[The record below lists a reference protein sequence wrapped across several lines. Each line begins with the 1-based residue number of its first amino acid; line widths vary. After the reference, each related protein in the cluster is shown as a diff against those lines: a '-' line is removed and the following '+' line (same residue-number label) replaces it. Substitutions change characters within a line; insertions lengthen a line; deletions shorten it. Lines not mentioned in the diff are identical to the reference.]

1 MRRHAFGKE
10 GNSPLTKVL
19 ICGGRDFEDA
29 EFAFEALDRLHV
41 THAFTHVIHGG
52 ARGADS
58 IGGAW
63 GAARG
68 LTRSRRRAKPVGEKN
83 ETMKSRKAESRPGI
97 DDLSELCRKA
107 YMRRLSTDL
116 PSKQATEPQS
126 RKQRPKN
133 KRSGQRKH
141 SVRT

>member
-1 MRRHAFGKE
+1 MENPVGWATE
-10 GNSPLTKVL
+10 V
-19 ICGGRDFEDA
+19 
-29 EFAFEALDRLHV
+29 
-41 THAFTHVIHGG
+41 FTRSKAPQH
-52 ARGADS
+52 DK
-58 IGGAW
+58 
-63 GAARG
+63 

-83 ETMKSRKAESRPGI
+83 EIMKSRKAESRPGI